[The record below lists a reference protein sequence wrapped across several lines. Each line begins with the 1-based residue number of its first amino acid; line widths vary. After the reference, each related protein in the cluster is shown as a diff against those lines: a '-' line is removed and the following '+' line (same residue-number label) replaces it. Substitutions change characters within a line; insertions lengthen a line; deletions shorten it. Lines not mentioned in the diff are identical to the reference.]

1 MSDSNRREIVP
12 SGKAAARHVT
22 DSPSSSSPASRQAA
36 WYSSAKRA
44 SVHPTQQHA
53 RINGSAAPPTQYHSV
68 SQIFMPPVPD
78 SSTSSELLRLLLV
91 SGRPPPTVTAPLI
104 PAACTQS
111 TLREQILS
119 LLGDRS
125 EGDFRQTAQF
135 QDNSNPLREQQLTA
149 FSDGSNRDFR
159 QILSAAAPFPS
170 FQGPMSDLPP
180 PSSQFALEEQQMV
193 AMILGGRASL
203 PAPRPPTLEQ
213 QLASLINEERVRL
226 DIATLARS
234 IHSASR
240 YPTNLPAEP
249 PAPSEQPL
257 SLEQLYLLTQL
268 QQNSTSLPTIH
279 PGRYLSHGA
288 SAASSLDSLLRRQG
302 LAVPAPAPPSVAAPS
317 TVTTFL
323 CTSSSNSPPAD
334 SPALTPTPIRGHGG
348 GSQQV
353 PFPIKLYHLL
363 ADVERHGNTHIV
375 SFTPD
380 GRAFKIHDPEFFMT
394 NIAPDFFRQSHIT
407 SFVRQ
412 LNFYGFDRVSH
423 GLNRGA
429 FAHPSFLRGRPELL
443 DSIERQIV
451 PPRTKKRRSKAKH

>member
-1 MSDSNRREIVP
+1 MS
-12 SGKAAARHVT
+12 G
-22 DSPSSSSPASRQAA
+22 
-36 WYSSAKRA
+36 
-44 SVHPTQQHA
+44 
-53 RINGSAAPPTQYHSV
+53 V
-68 SQIFMPPVPD
+68 SQISMPPVPD

-91 SGRPPPTVTAPLI
+91 SGRPTPTVTAPLI
-104 PAACTQS
+104 PAAYNQS

-119 LLGDRS
+119 ILSDRS

-135 QDNSNPLREQQLTA
+135 QDNSNPLREQQLAA

-170 FQGPMSDLPP
+170 YKGPTSDLLT
-180 PSSQFALEEQQMV
+180 SSQLALEEQQMV

-213 QLASLINEERVRL
+213 QLASLMNEEQLRR
-226 DIATLARS
+226 DIATLAGS
-234 IHSASR
+234 ISSASR

-249 PAPSEQPL
+249 PAPSEPPL
-257 SLEQLYLLTQL
+257 SLEHLQRHPYLLTQL
-268 QQNSTSLPTIH
+268 QRISTSLPTTH
-279 PGRYLSHGA
+279 PRGYVSHAA
-288 SAASSLDSLLRRQG
+288 SAAASTLDSLLRLQG

-323 CTSSSNSPPAD
+323 CTSSNTSPAHSPP
-334 SPALTPTPIRGHGG
+334 TPTPRTPNQHGHGG

-353 PFPIKLYHLL
+353 PFPVKLYHLL

-380 GRAFKIHDPEFFMT
+380 GRAFKIHDPESFMT

-443 DSIERQIV
+443 DAIERQIV
-451 PPRTKKRRSKAKH
+451 PPRTKKRRSKAKR